1 MSVRTDVDREDV
13 VSVEGL
19 LSVLMLRTHCGLLAS
34 IEPLL
39 AGVSVHDDAQSGN
52 HVDSFA
58 LGSVPQVLLAICCAI
73 AIDMLDLKLGL
84 GRLLVCLLRS
94 EIVKRESD

>member
-1 MSVRTDVDREDV
+1 
-13 VSVEGL
+13 
-19 LSVLMLRTHCGLLAS
+19 MLRAHRGLLAS

-58 LGSVPQVLLAICCAI
+58 LGSVPQVLLAICGAI
-73 AIDMLDLKLGL
+73 AVDMLDLKLGL
-84 GRLLVCLLRS
+84 GRLLVCLLS
-94 EIVKRESD
+94 EVVKRE